1 MKSKN
6 LFTRLMIAGLLTAG
20 LAGCAEDDPT
30 RVTGVE
36 ISAKTM
42 SLEMEDTCELTCT
55 VIPDTAINTLVTYSS
70 TDESI
75 IKVDT
80 QPVESHTPVT
90 VTAIKDGTASIIV
103 TTNDGRKTDKCDF
116 TVTTS
121 EYQIVSDITVK
132 ESFTSYKNKR
142 KEGLSDAE
150 QFVVPNLEYN
160 VGSNNP
166 INLMPDYMVWSE
178 ELGDFVDNSK
188 WKYPHDIKVE
198 IKGMDGTYNTADAS
212 YYSIVSDR
220 SCDIKFNT
228 NAVGKVFK
236 VSITPGNLSADFK
249 SNHPNTQTAVYDDL
263 KIIDGYNIYTAN
275 ELALIDT
282 REEATDNPWYAV
294 KTANNMDLKLHPNTL
309 VIHNNLEVKTN
320 NLPADYFWS
329 GLDGN
334 HAKYNGTLKDWS
346 EVYRHTTGDNLNVYG
361 NYFKIDFSQLPVVEY
376 KDGAAVSD
384 SFVSHAI
391 LIGMDNGSASF
402 NNLNLLGNA
411 SKSKTKEDKVTQD
424 TSGRGGFIFCKG
436 RRLCDSV
443 IANNNLFRSW
453 FITYMGEDANNDQGY
468 VNFVL
473 NNCKGRDNYNSFLYN
488 WGGKITCNNCS
499 FRSCGGPIIIQDHID
514 VEDNDFGTIDGSD
527 VKGKTPSTTFIDC
540 ELSNYVAGTE
550 AWFVQFG
557 ATALVSQIK
566 QMSDLYLTRGASYL
580 VAEDPTKAGTYI
592 PCASSTAVS
601 ESTGGA
607 IPYLT
612 PNFFNFIAINK
623 SGSNE
628 GMTNLPVHGEV
639 SIINTKTKN
648 NNKFCYS
655 RPNMYSTS
663 EIQELITL
671 AIKYGLYNAENAE
684 VFKALEAMKDNADL
698 NTATDKAL
706 CTAIRQ
712 CNASGA
718 PVFQCGSNFATILD
732 PSSPSLIDV
741 KSIATGT
748 PAAAAQDFA
757 SYVSPLDR
765 TTVARQDST
774 AVYYNGMML
783 VFGLTG
789 FNL

>member
-6 LFTRLMIAGLLTAG
+6 LFTKLIMAGLLTAG

-36 ISAKTM
+36 ISEKTM
-42 SLEMEDTCELTCT
+42 NLEMEDTCELTCT
-55 VIPDTAINTLVTYSS
+55 VIPDTAVNTLVTYSS

-75 IKVDT
+75 LSVT
-80 QPVESHTPVT
+80 NNPVESHTPVT
-90 VTAIKDGTASIIV
+90 VTALKDGKASIIV

-121 EYQIVSDITVK
+121 EYSIVSDITVK
-132 ESFTSYKNKR
+132 ESFISYKNKR

-150 QFVVPNLEYN
+150 QFPVTNLEYN

-178 ELGDFVDNSK
+178 EAQDFVDNSK

-198 IKGMDGTYNTADAS
+198 IKGLDGTYNTADES
-212 YYSIVSDR
+212 YYSIVSNR

-249 SNHPNTQTAVYDDL
+249 AKHPNTQTAVYDDL

-275 ELALIDT
+275 ELSLIDT
-282 REEATDNPWYAV
+282 KEEEADNPWFAF
-294 KTANNMDLKLHPNTL
+294 KSANNIDLKLHPTTL
-309 VIHNNLEVKTN
+309 VIHNNLDVKVE
-320 NLPADYFWS
+320 NLPADFFWS

-334 HAKYNGTLKDWS
+334 FAKYNGTLKDWS
-346 EVYRHTTGDNLNVYG
+346 EVYHHTTGDNVNVYG
-361 NYFKIDFSQLPVVEY
+361 NYFKIDFSSLPVVEY
-376 KDGAAVSD
+376 KNGEAISD
-384 SFVSHAI
+384 SFVSHAV
-391 LIGMDNGSASF
+391 LICMENGSASF

-411 SKSKTKEDKVTQD
+411 PKSSPKADGSQD

-436 RRLCDSV
+436 RWNCDSV
-443 IANNNLFRSW
+443 VANNNLFRSW
-453 FITYMGEDANNDQGY
+453 FITYMGEDASNDVGY

-488 WGGKITCNNCS
+488 WGGKMTCNKCS
-499 FRSCGGPIIIQDHID
+499 FKSCGGPIIIQDHID
-514 VEDNDFGTIDGSD
+514 VEGNDYGSVDGSE

-540 ELSNYVAGTE
+540 ELLNYVAGTE

-557 ATALVSQIK
+557 ATAVVSKIK
-566 QMSDLYLTRGASYL
+566 QMSDLYLSRGAAYL
-580 VAEDPTKAGTYI
+580 VAENPSAAGTYV
-592 PCASSTAVS
+592 PCASSSATSQA
-601 ESTGGA
+601 TGGA
-607 IPYLT
+607 IPYIT

-623 SGSNE
+623 SGSAE
-628 GMTNLPVHGEV
+628 GMTNAPVHGEV
-639 SIINTKTKN
+639 SIINTVNKN
-648 NNKFCYS
+648 NNKYCYS

-671 AIKYGLYNAENAE
+671 AIKYGLYTAENAE
-684 VFKALEAMKDNADL
+684 LFKELEAMKDSADV

-712 CNASGA
+712 LNGNGA
-718 PVFQCGSNFATILD
+718 PVFQCGKNFATLLD
-732 PSSPSLIDV
+732 ESNPSLIDV
-741 KSIATGT
+741 KTVGT
-748 PAAAAQDFA
+748 TNAAAAEDFA
-757 SYVSPLDR
+757 SYVSPVDG

-774 AVYYNGMML
+774 AIYFNGMML